1 MYMYILCNTFT
12 TLCGRHFVLF
22 AVLYTYEY
30 ILYKF
35 SRYET
40 CTQQYKVNFR
50 THIVR
55 ITSRLTKK
63 KKNTNNSN
71 VELRCTTGSSHK
83 RLILTKNMTLIF
95 FYRARHH
102 AIPSSSCSVVSPR
115 RTRPATRRDRRRP

>member
-63 KKNTNNSN
+63 KK
-71 VELRCTTGSSHK
+71 K
-83 RLILTKNMTLIF
+83 YK
-95 FYRARHH
+95 
-102 AIPSSSCSVVSPR
+102 
-115 RTRPATRRDRRRP
+115 